1 MPATPE
7 GTGGWTRVRRAVV
20 KQRRVRFLLEPALAA
35 VDRDAEGAGP
45 AESPIWLCSDGWPP
59 AALPTGAPRPGELK
73 ELEEHIAGARRQ
85 LRQALL
91 RREQL
96 LTQLR
101 GGARTDHFTCSRPT
115 RKRLGPPRDAS
126 TC

>member
-35 VDRDAEGAGP
+35 ADRDAEGAGP
-45 AESPIWLCSDGWPP
+45 TEGPIWLCSDGWPP

-73 ELEEHIAGARRQ
+73 ELEEHIADARRQ

-91 RREQL
+91 RRDQL

-101 GGARTDHFTCSRPT
+101 GGAQTDHFTCSRPT

>member
-1 MPATPE
+1 M
-7 GTGGWTRVRRAVV
+7 RRAVV

-115 RKRLGPPRDAS
+115 RKPLGPPRDAS